1 MTTRT
6 TKSVDTVVEWPDTI
20 VSSDKTDTDLGPP
33 LTQLLVDLGIK
44 GTTADETTA
53 GNASTAVK
61 GLPVSV
67 SIIEAGATAASK
79 GWATLIAALG
89 GGTAVWGAVT
99 NFWKSSSGSQGN
111 LVIGAAIVIAACA
124 LGVALIMYGDV
135 RARGQGA
142 AAQYSARAAIA
153 TAFLQGATIAVKAQ
167 TAGGNPPPN
176 TPPPPPP
183 PPPPPNSSANILTDV
198 QSTQKQVAGV
208 SDTAQQILTA
218 AGTLSES
225 LQEAIVALALAQSG
239 NTDVP
244 VVLKTGGSGSA
255 KKLIRSPQGEWQFQL
270 DGPTWMPVSAIAAF
284 GDGKIQPP
292 PPVPGPPP
300 GPPPPPGPQSVPGP
314 TPPPDPPP
322 PPADEQP
329 PPK

>member
-44 GTTADETTA
+44 GTTADEATA

-89 GGTAVWGAVT
+89 GGTAVWGAAT

-167 TAGGNPPPN
+167 AAGANPPPN

-183 PPPPPNSSANILTDV
+183 PDSSATILTDV
-198 QSTQKQVAGV
+198 QATQKQVAGV
-208 SDTAQQILTA
+208 SETAQQILTA

-255 KKLIRSPQGEWQFQL
+255 RKLIRSPQGEWEFQL
-270 DGPTWMPVSAIAAF
+270 VGPTWMPVSAIAAF
-284 GDGKIQPP
+284 GDEKIQPP
-292 PPVPGPPP
+292 PPVPGTAAGAGTAPATETAHATETAS
-300 GPPPPPGPQSVPGP
+300 GAGAAA
-314 TPPPDPPP
+314 TPD
-322 PPADEQP
+322 DEQP
-329 PPK
+329 PPKK